1 MSKNKKTQAEILPV
15 IDFIIVTYQMST
27 VSEKYLKE
35 IVKLVDSSDQGIR
48 NNAINVCVTIY
59 SKFLKEDFWKVM
71 NRELNQ
77 KMIDMIK
84 SRLRI

>member
-35 IVKLVDSSDQGIR
+35 IVKLVDSSD
-48 NNAINVCVTIY
+48 
-59 SKFLKEDFWKVM
+59 
-71 NRELNQ
+71 
-77 KMIDMIK
+77 
-84 SRLRI
+84 